1 MCVVWLKVGPGWVK
15 LNPLV
20 PRANQ
25 GFGFNVAGSPNWGA
39 LICQPTIM
47 NPRWFSATKGECI
60 SREEAE
66 EAWRGESVSDFRMG
80 WNGDQGSLED
90 RAQLSTFYHATD
102 GPNWTRKSNWTAA
115 AALSDWYG
123 VSMDDGGRVTGLE
136 LRGNGLTGPIPPA
149 LGELSLLSILDLG
162 VRRSFFS
169 GRLIENALTGPIPSA
184 LGGLTELRTLA
195 LSGELSGPIPA
206 VLGNLANLETL
217 MLASDTGLCLA
228 SDFPM
233 ASTFARLALAQGIEV
248 CRVGT
253 GQPITPGTPI
263 RAVHFRELRVRIA
276 TLREREGL
284 PAMQWTDPTL
294 VAGSTPVKGVHL
306 RELRTA
312 LDAVY
317 RAVGQVPRSYTDP
330 SLTPGATAIKAL
342 HVMELRA
349 RVAALE

>member
-1 MCVVWLKVGPGWVK
+1 MSLPRILLCFAFALPVLSVEAQAFGPGRGEMSKQTDIGYGCVAAVTVRWYLRTLFGEPVVGGSWKFDTGNQDCKAHYSTVVWLKVGPGWVK

-66 EAWRGESVSDFRMG
+66 DAWRGESVSDFRMG

-102 GPNWTRKSNWTAA
+102 GPNWTRRSNWTAA

-149 LGELSLLSILDLG
+149 LGELPLLSILDLG
-162 VRRSFFS
+162 ARRSFFS
-169 GRLIENALTGPIPSA
+169 GRLIENAADGTDSVGVGRPDRAPYTCA
-184 LGGLTELRTLA
+184 VRRAERA
-195 LSGELSGPIPA
+195 DSG
-206 VLGNLANLETL
+206 
-217 MLASDTGLCLA
+217 
-228 SDFPM
+228 
-233 ASTFARLALAQGIEV
+233 
-248 CRVGT
+248 
-253 GQPITPGTPI
+253 
-263 RAVHFRELRVRIA
+263 
-276 TLREREGL
+276 
-284 PAMQWTDPTL
+284 
-294 VAGSTPVKGVHL
+294 
-306 RELRTA
+306 
-312 LDAVY
+312 
-317 RAVGQVPRSYTDP
+317 
-330 SLTPGATAIKAL
+330 
-342 HVMELRA
+342 RA
-349 RVAALE
+349 REPCQPGDPDARQ